1 MKYYLEPATWVG
13 AAAAAAGANFQPGWF
28 RNHAMPL
35 WRAALAV
42 RRMVQ
47 NIKEPNKLWPPGTTV
62 RVLSND
68 AEPDMVAAMVAEFAD
83 QMSKTTTAS
92 ALEWTNSVLANEEAA
107 SGRVAAGLAIEVNYA
122 GPRKVVDLK
131 KYRQDLYIHE
141 RRNEAQRWDYL
152 SYVIAGANSFQK
164 PEDFIKGG
172 MVAAVGQGSAAAV
185 GQMAADGQLAD
196 GRFRLNICS
205 NKAMRQP
212 VESNMGRDSVSGTG

>member
-1 MKYYLEPATWVG
+1 MTPPSWLSWPSRIESSRSNADAVISLRGPAAPRPGVSFVRILLGLRANLEVLFRARYLGRGSSGSP
-13 AAAAAAGANFQPGWF
+13 
-28 RNHAMPL
+28 AMPL

-68 AEPDMVAAMVAEFAD
+68 AEPDLVAAMVAEFAD

-107 SGRVAAGLAIEVNYA
+107 SGRVAAGRAIEVNYA

-131 KYRQDLYIHE
+131 ISPGFVHSRT
-141 RRNEAQRWDYL
+141 AQRSSAMEL
-152 SYVIAGANSFQK
+152 SIRCYCWG
-164 PEDFIKGG
+164 E
-172 MVAAVGQGSAAAV
+172 
-185 GQMAADGQLAD
+185 
-196 GRFRLNICS
+196 
-205 NKAMRQP
+205 
-212 VESNMGRDSVSGTG
+212 